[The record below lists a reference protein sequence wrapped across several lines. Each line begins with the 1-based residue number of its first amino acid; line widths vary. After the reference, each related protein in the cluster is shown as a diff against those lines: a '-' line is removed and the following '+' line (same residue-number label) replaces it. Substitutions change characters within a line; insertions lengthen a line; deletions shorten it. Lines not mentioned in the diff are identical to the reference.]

1 MRNWRPS
8 ASAAA
13 PAAVKVPRRK
23 YVYDAGA
30 LVAIDKRVGDVLR
43 SHLTRL
49 AQGDTII
56 VPAPVAAQVVRD
68 PRRQAPLMLTLRG
81 CDIVPF
87 GEQDVSPVGSL
98 LARAGTSD
106 VTDGLV
112 ALTAVK
118 AEAAVVTS
126 DAGDIRHLLRTLGV
140 RLPVLAP

>member
-1 MRNWRPS
+1 MVARMLH
-8 ASAAA
+8 
-13 PAAVKVPRRK
+13 RK

-30 LVAIDKRVGDVLR
+30 LVAIDKRYDKPLR
-43 SHLTRL
+43 DHQARL
-49 AQGDTII
+49 GQGDTII

-68 PRRQAPLMLTLRG
+68 PRRQARLMLTLRG

-87 GEQDVSPVGSL
+87 GEQDVSPVGLL

-112 ALTAVK
+112 ALTAAK
-118 AEAAVVTS
+118 AKAAVVSS
-126 DAGDIRHLLRTLGV
+126 DADDIRHLLRTLGV

>member
-1 MRNWRPS
+1 ML
-8 ASAAA
+8 
-13 PAAVKVPRRK
+13 RRK

-30 LVAIDKRVGDVLR
+30 LVAIDKRYDKPLR
-43 SHLTRL
+43 DHQERL
-49 AQGDTII
+49 GRGHAII

-68 PRRQAPLMLTLRG
+68 PKRQARLMLTLRG
-81 CDIVPF
+81 CDIVAF

-112 ALTAVK
+112 ALTAAR

-126 DAGDIRHLLRTLGV
+126 DAGDIQHLLRTLGV

>member
-1 MRNWRPS
+1 M
-8 ASAAA
+8 
-13 PAAVKVPRRK
+13 
-23 YVYDAGA
+23 YDAGA
-30 LVAIDKRVGDVLR
+30 LGAIDKRHDKTLR
-43 SHLTRL
+43 DHQARL

-56 VPAPVAAQVVRD
+56 VPAPVAAQVVRT
-68 PRRQAPLMLTLRG
+68 PKRQARLMLTLRG

-87 GEQDVSPVGSL
+87 GEQDVSPVGLL

-118 AEAAVVTS
+118 AEAAIVTS
-126 DAGDIRHLLRTLGV
+126 DADDIRHLLRTLGV